1 MLCFTF
7 SSTKHNSVKKLHL
20 LQEKSL
26 RIIFFQRR
34 NSHTDPSFE
43 VPKFLKSFDKTTLQ
57 NFISISKS
65 LNDLLTSI
73 FNNWFKFYFESH
85 TYDTRWSNLGHLKI
99 LSYHAKTYGRYSMF
113 VNAIYVSN
121 RLQSFHQN
129 VIFIIWE

>member
-7 SSTKHNSVKKLHL
+7 LSTKHNSFKNLHL

-34 NSHTDPSFE
+34 NSHTGLSFK
-43 VPKFLKSFDKTTLQ
+43 VPKFLKSSDKTALQ

-65 LNDLLTSI
+65 LRDLLTSI

-85 TYDTRWSNLGHLKI
+85 TYGTRWSNLGHLKT
-99 LSYHAKTYGRYSMF
+99 LSYRAKTYGRYSMF

-121 RLQSFHQN
+121 RLQSFHQS
-129 VIFIIWE
+129 VIFII